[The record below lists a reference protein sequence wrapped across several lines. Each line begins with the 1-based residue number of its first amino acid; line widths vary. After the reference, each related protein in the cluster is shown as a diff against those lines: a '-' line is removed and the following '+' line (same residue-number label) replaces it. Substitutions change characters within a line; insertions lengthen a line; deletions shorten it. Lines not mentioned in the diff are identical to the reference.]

1 LAAILARRQ
10 DMSPKDLMIAV
21 LAVTASSLII
31 FGQAS
36 LDAVARSV
44 PLCIFTV
51 CGGLIMMWR
60 GPAPVYKLA
69 GVALVTSPFWLIPV
83 FDRIVGLI
91 IGVV

>member
-1 LAAILARRQ
+1 
-10 DMSPKDLMIAV
+10 MSPKDLAIAV
-21 LAVTASSLII
+21 LAVAVTSLIV

-36 LDAVARSV
+36 LDALEASV
-44 PLCIFTV
+44 PLSIFTV

-83 FDRIVGLI
+83 FNRIVGFVA
-91 IGVV
+91 GVF